1 MTWLQSAPRIKLPSD
16 TNKRKP
22 YPLSWKEQAILFEA
36 LADHLAAMALFAVNN
51 GCKDSEVCNLQWSW
65 KVDVPQL
72 DTAVFI
78 IPGEQVKNGDDRLVV
93 RTSVTLALSKREN
106 SQASQ
111 QRLSPGILLT
121 LS

>member
-1 MTWLQSAPRIKLPSD
+1 MTWLQSVSRIKLLSD

-22 YPLSWKEQAILFEA
+22 YPLSWNEQAILFEA
-36 LADHLAAMALFAVNN
+36 LPDHLADMALFAVNT
-51 GCKDSEVCNLQWSW
+51 GCRDSEVCNLQWSW

-93 RTSVTLALSKREN
+93 LNKTAFDTVK
-106 SQASQ
+106 Q
-111 QRLSPGILLT
+111 QT
-121 LS
+121 